1 MHGKSMT
8 NVGLAVKNSKTQKD
22 IEEVISTVPGFV
34 SRVYDP
40 RTPFDILLLEIQDE
54 FQKELEH
61 IKIIQESG
69 SAKEIFLT
77 SSLLDPAFLIEAMRM
92 GVKEFFPQPLKTEEV
107 KAALLKYKKQE
118 NGNGNGRG
126 KGKIINIVGSKGGI
140 GTTTIA
146 VNLAANL
153 NQAKGSPSVALI
165 DMNLLFGEIPIFL
178 NLEAGFN
185 WGELVQNI
193 SRVDPIYLMSI
204 MTKHPSGLYVLPSP
218 TGLDG
223 INLASPEIM
232 EKILGL
238 MRDVFDFIVIDSGQ
252 TLDDISLKI
261 LEMSDTVF
269 IAAILSLP
277 CLSNVKKL
285 LWIFKRIGYPS
296 EEKVKIIVNRFHKKS
311 LISLKEAE
319 KALNQEI
326 SHLIANDYQTTMSA
340 INQGKPLSMVA
351 PKEDVSRNMGELAQ
365 SLIEVEKGGVAKRV

>member
-1 MHGKSMT
+1 MT
-8 NVGLAVKNSKTQKD
+8 NVGLAVKNSKTQKEL
-22 IEEVISTVPGFV
+22 EEIIGTVPGFA
-34 SRVYDP
+34 SRVYDL
-40 RTPFDILLLEIQDE
+40 RTPFDILLLEIQGE

-61 IKIIQESG
+61 IKMVQDSG

-77 SSLLDPAFLIEAMRM
+77 SSLLDPGFLIEAMRM

-118 NGNGNGRG
+118 QENGNGRG

-153 NQAKGSPSVALI
+153 TQGKGSPSVALI

-178 NLEAGFN
+178 NLETPFN

-204 MTKHPSGLYVLPSP
+204 MTKHPSGLHVLPSP

-223 INLASPEIM
+223 INLASPEVM

-285 LWIFKRIGYPS
+285 LWIFKRIGHPS
-296 EEKVKIIVNRFHKKS
+296 EEKVKIIINRFHKKS

-319 KALNQEI
+319 KALNQGI

-340 INQGKPLSMVA
+340 INQGKPLSA
-351 PKEDVSRNMGELAQ
+351 ISPKEEVSRNIQELAH
-365 SLIEVEKGGVAKRV
+365 SLTEVEKGGGAAKKA

>member
-1 MHGKSMT
+1 
-8 NVGLAVKNSKTQKD
+8 
-22 IEEVISTVPGFV
+22 
-34 SRVYDP
+34 
-40 RTPFDILLLEIQDE
+40 
-54 FQKELEH
+54 
-61 IKIIQESG
+61 
-69 SAKEIFLT
+69 
-77 SSLLDPAFLIEAMRM
+77 
-92 GVKEFFPQPLKTEEV
+92 
-107 KAALLKYKKQE
+107 
-118 NGNGNGRG
+118 
-126 KGKIINIVGSKGGI
+126 
-140 GTTTIA
+140 
-146 VNLAANL
+146 
-153 NQAKGSPSVALI
+153 
-165 DMNLLFGEIPIFL
+165 
-178 NLEAGFN
+178 
-185 WGELVQNI
+185 VQNI

-365 SLIEVEKGGVAKRV
+365 SLIEVEKGGAAKRV